1 MARNT
6 SSRLCGDGVALL
18 PNYHDS
24 FWGGGGKACQ
34 LVPDRNI
41 VMLKGAIER
50 EKSESCDA
58 LKGTGLEDLAGV
70 RFEEVQNGEKSLILD

>member
-1 MARNT
+1 
-6 SSRLCGDGVALL
+6 
-18 PNYHDS
+18 
-24 FWGGGGKACQ
+24 
-34 LVPDRNI
+34 
-41 VMLKGAIER
+41 MLKGAIER